1 MLRDNLKNLRKA
13 KGFSQEEL
21 AVKLNVVRQTV
32 SKWEQGLSV
41 PDSEMLLR
49 IAAELDTTVNVLL
62 GDTVDAE
69 ESSDLKTIA
78 AKLEVLNEQFAKRNE
93 TRRKVW
99 RAIFIV
105 IGVLALFALIQM
117 LIKVIW
123 LQIVI
128 NSVSNNGSASTAI
141 IGGADGPTS
150 ILVATV
156 INLLYVSR
164 IQSFSAAAPSS
175 VDWKMSNSLCETM
188 VSPKRLLFSTL
199 KSQSQTPPFFF

>member
-1 MLRDNLKNLRKA
+1 MQRGVANTIKLYYSQGGQYMLSDNLKNLRKA
-13 KGFSQEEL
+13 KGLSQEEL

-41 PDSEMLLR
+41 PDSEMLLH
-49 IAAELDTTVNVLL
+49 IATELDTTVNVLL

-99 RAIFIV
+99 RAIFIAV
-105 IGVLALFALIQM
+105 GALALFSLIQM
-117 LIKVIW
+117 VIKVVW

-128 NSVSNNGSASTAI
+128 NSVGNIGDASIAI

-156 INLLYVSR
+156 TARYGVIAV
-164 IQSFSAAAPSS
+164 AAIVVIVAI
-175 VDWKMSNSLCETM
+175 VGICKTKRNS
-188 VSPKRLLFSTL
+188 
-199 KSQSQTPPFFF
+199 

>member
-1 MLRDNLKNLRKA
+1 MLSDNLKNLRKA
-13 KGFSQEEL
+13 KGLSQEEL

-69 ESSDLKTIA
+69 ESSNLKTIA

-123 LQIVI
+123 LQTVI
-128 NSVSNNGSASTAI
+128 NSVGNIGDADISI

-156 INLLYVSR
+156 TARYGVIAV
-164 IQSFSAAAPSS
+164 AAIA
-175 VDWKMSNSLCETM
+175 VIVAIIGICKTKRNS
-188 VSPKRLLFSTL
+188 
-199 KSQSQTPPFFF
+199 

>member
-1 MLRDNLKNLRKA
+1 MLSDNLKNLRKA
-13 KGFSQEEL
+13 KGLSQEEL

-49 IAAELDTTVNVLL
+49 IATELDTTVNVLL
-62 GDTVDAE
+62 GEPVVTE
-69 ESSDLKTIA
+69 EGSDLKAIA

-105 IGVLALFALIQM
+105 IGVLALFVLIQM
-117 LIKVIW
+117 LIKVVW

-128 NSVSNNGSASTAI
+128 NSVGNIGDADISS

-156 INLLYVSR
+156 TARYGVIAV
-164 IQSFSAAAPSS
+164 AAIAII
-175 VDWKMSNSLCETM
+175 VAIVGICKTKRNS
-188 VSPKRLLFSTL
+188 
-199 KSQSQTPPFFF
+199 

>member
-1 MLRDNLKNLRKA
+1 MLCDNLRKLRRS
-13 KGFSQEEL
+13 KGLSQEEL
-21 AVKLNVVRQTV
+21 AIKLNVVRQTI
-32 SKWEQGLSV
+32 SKWEQGSSV

-99 RAIFIV
+99 RAIFIA
-105 IGVLALFALIQM
+105 IGVLALLVLIQM
-117 LIKVIW
+117 LIMVVW
-123 LQIVI
+123 LQTVI
-128 NSVSNNGSASTAI
+128 NNVGNFGDASISI

-150 ILVATV
+150 ILIATV
-156 INLLYVSR
+156 TARYGVI
-164 IQSFSAAAPSS
+164 AAA
-175 VDWKMSNSLCETM
+175 VIAIIVAVVGVCKT
-188 VSPKRLLFSTL
+188 KRN
-199 KSQSQTPPFFF
+199 

>member
-1 MLRDNLKNLRKA
+1 MLCDNLRKLRRA
-13 KGFSQEEL
+13 KGLSQEEL

-32 SKWEQGLSV
+32 SKWEQGSSV

-49 IAAELDTTVNVLL
+49 IAAELDATVNVLL

-69 ESSDLKTIA
+69 ESPDLKTIA

-99 RAIFIV
+99 RAIFIAV
-105 IGVLALFALIQM
+105 GVLALFVLIQM
-117 LIKVIW
+117 LIKVVW
-123 LQIVI
+123 LQTVI
-128 NSVSNNGSASTAI
+128 NSVGNIGDASISI

-156 INLLYVSR
+156 TARYGVIAV
-164 IQSFSAAAPSS
+164 AAIVVVVAIIGIC
-175 VDWKMSNSLCETM
+175 KT
-188 VSPKRLLFSTL
+188 KR
-199 KSQSQTPPFFF
+199 K

>member
-1 MLRDNLKNLRKA
+1 MLCDNLRKLRRA
-13 KGFSQEEL
+13 KGLSQEEL
-21 AVKLNVVRQTV
+21 AVKLNVVRQTI
-32 SKWEQGLSV
+32 SKWEQGSSV
-41 PDSEMLLR
+41 PDSEMLMR

-93 TRRKVW
+93 ARRKVW
-99 RAIFIV
+99 RAIFIAV
-105 IGVLALFALIQM
+105 GALALFSLIQM
-117 LIKVIW
+117 VIKVVW

-128 NSVSNNGSASTAI
+128 NSVGNVGDASTAI

-156 INLLYVSR
+156 TARYGVIAV
-164 IQSFSAAAPSS
+164 AAIVVIVAIIGIC
-175 VDWKMSNSLCETM
+175 KT
-188 VSPKRLLFSTL
+188 KRN
-199 KSQSQTPPFFF
+199 

>member
-1 MLRDNLKNLRKA
+1 MLCDNLRKLRRA
-13 KGFSQEEL
+13 KGLSQEEL
-21 AVKLNVVRQTV
+21 AVKLNVVRQTI
-32 SKWEQGLSV
+32 SKWEQGSSV
-41 PDSEMLLR
+41 PDSEMLMR

-93 TRRKVW
+93 ARRKVW
-99 RAIFIV
+99 RAIFIAV
-105 IGVLALFALIQM
+105 GALALFSLIQM
-117 LIKVIW
+117 VIKVVW

-128 NSVSNNGSASTAI
+128 NSVGNVGDASTAI

-156 INLLYVSR
+156 TARYGVIAVAAIVVSVA
-164 IQSFSAAAPSS
+164 I
-175 VDWKMSNSLCETM
+175 VGICKT
-188 VSPKRLLFSTL
+188 KRN
-199 KSQSQTPPFFF
+199 

>member
-1 MLRDNLKNLRKA
+1 MLCDNLRKLRRS
-13 KGFSQEEL
+13 KGLSQEEL
-21 AVKLNVVRQTV
+21 AIKLNVVRQTI
-32 SKWEQGLSV
+32 SKWEQGSSV

-69 ESSDLKTIA
+69 ESPDLKAIA

-156 INLLYVSR
+156 TARYGVIAV
-164 IQSFSAAAPSS
+164 AAIVVIIAI
-175 VDWKMSNSLCETM
+175 VGICKT
-188 VSPKRLLFSTL
+188 KRN
-199 KSQSQTPPFFF
+199 

>member
-1 MLRDNLKNLRKA
+1 M
-13 KGFSQEEL
+13 
-21 AVKLNVVRQTV
+21 
-32 SKWEQGLSV
+32 

-156 INLLYVSR
+156 TARYGVI
-164 IQSFSAAAPSS
+164 AAAAI
-175 VDWKMSNSLCETM
+175 VVIIAIAGICKT
-188 VSPKRLLFSTL
+188 KRN
-199 KSQSQTPPFFF
+199 

>member
-1 MLRDNLKNLRKA
+1 MLCDNLRKLRRS
-13 KGFSQEEL
+13 KGLSQEEL
-21 AVKLNVVRQTV
+21 AVKLNVVRQTI
-32 SKWEQGLSV
+32 SKWEQGSSV
-41 PDSEMLLR
+41 PDSEMLMR

-93 TRRKVW
+93 ARRKVW
-99 RAIFIV
+99 RAIFIAV
-105 IGVLALFALIQM
+105 GALALFSLIQM
-117 LIKVIW
+117 VIKVVW

-128 NSVSNNGSASTAI
+128 NSVGNVGDASTAI

-156 INLLYVSR
+156 TARYGVIAV
-164 IQSFSAAAPSS
+164 AAIVVIVAI
-175 VDWKMSNSLCETM
+175 VGICKT
-188 VSPKRLLFSTL
+188 KRN
-199 KSQSQTPPFFF
+199 

>member
-1 MLRDNLKNLRKA
+1 MLCDNLRKLRRA
-13 KGFSQEEL
+13 KGLSQEEL

-32 SKWEQGLSV
+32 SKWEQGSSV

-49 IAAELDTTVNVLL
+49 IAAELDATVNVLL

-69 ESSDLKTIA
+69 ESPDLKTIA

-99 RAIFIV
+99 RVIFIAV
-105 IGVLALFALIQM
+105 GALALFSLIQM
-117 LIKVIW
+117 VIKVVW

-128 NSVSNNGSASTAI
+128 NSVGNIGDASTSI

-156 INLLYVSR
+156 TARYGVIAV
-164 IQSFSAAAPSS
+164 AAIVVIVAI
-175 VDWKMSNSLCETM
+175 VGICKT
-188 VSPKRLLFSTL
+188 KRN
-199 KSQSQTPPFFF
+199 

>member
-1 MLRDNLKNLRKA
+1 MLSKNIKALRKA
-13 KGFSQEEL
+13 KGLSQEEL

-49 IAAELDTTVNVLL
+49 IAAELDTTVNILL

-69 ESSDLKTIA
+69 ESPDLKAIA
-78 AKLEVLNEQFAKRNE
+78 AKLEVLNEQFAKRSE

-99 RAIFIV
+99 RAIFIAV
-105 IGVLALFALIQM
+105 GALALFSLIQM
-117 LIKVIW
+117 VIKVVW

-128 NSVSNNGSASTAI
+128 NSVGNIGDASTSI

-156 INLLYVSR
+156 TARYGVIAV
-164 IQSFSAAAPSS
+164 AAIAII
-175 VDWKMSNSLCETM
+175 VAIVGICKTKRNS
-188 VSPKRLLFSTL
+188 
-199 KSQSQTPPFFF
+199 

>member
-1 MLRDNLKNLRKA
+1 MLCDNLRKLRRA
-13 KGFSQEEL
+13 KGLSQEEL
-21 AVKLNVVRQTV
+21 AVKLNVVRQTI
-32 SKWEQGLSV
+32 SKWEQGSSV
-41 PDSEMLLR
+41 PDSEMLMR

-93 TRRKVW
+93 ARRKVW
-99 RAIFIV
+99 RAIFIAV
-105 IGVLALFALIQM
+105 GALALFSLIQM
-117 LIKVIW
+117 VIKVVW

-128 NSVSNNGSASTAI
+128 NSVGNVGDASTAI

-156 INLLYVSR
+156 TARYGVIAV
-164 IQSFSAAAPSS
+164 AAIVVIVAI
-175 VDWKMSNSLCETM
+175 VGICKT
-188 VSPKRLLFSTL
+188 KRN
-199 KSQSQTPPFFF
+199 

>member
-1 MLRDNLKNLRKA
+1 MLCDNLRKLRRA
-13 KGFSQEEL
+13 KGLSQEEL
-21 AVKLNVVRQTV
+21 AIKLNVVRQTI
-32 SKWEQGLSV
+32 SKWEQGSSV

-49 IAAELDTTVNVLL
+49 IAVELDTTVNVLL

-99 RAIFIV
+99 RAIFIAV
-105 IGVLALFALIQM
+105 GVLALFVLIQM
-117 LIKVIW
+117 LIKVVW
-123 LQIVI
+123 LQTVI
-128 NSVSNNGSASTAI
+128 NSVGNIGDASISI

-156 INLLYVSR
+156 TAGYGVIAV
-164 IQSFSAAAPSS
+164 AAIVVVVAIIGIC
-175 VDWKMSNSLCETM
+175 KT
-188 VSPKRLLFSTL
+188 KR
-199 KSQSQTPPFFF
+199 K

>member
-41 PDSEMLLR
+41 PGSEMLLR

-156 INLLYVSR
+156 TARYGVI
-164 IQSFSAAAPSS
+164 AAAAI
-175 VDWKMSNSLCETM
+175 VVIIAIAGICKT
-188 VSPKRLLFSTL
+188 KRN
-199 KSQSQTPPFFF
+199 

>member
-1 MLRDNLKNLRKA
+1 MLCDNLRKLRRA
-13 KGFSQEEL
+13 KGLSQEEL
-21 AVKLNVVRQTV
+21 AVKLNVVRQTI
-32 SKWEQGLSV
+32 SKWEQGSSV
-41 PDSEMLLR
+41 PDSEMLMR

-69 ESSDLKTIA
+69 ENSDLKTIA

-117 LIKVIW
+117 LIKAIW

-128 NSVSNNGSASTAI
+128 NSVSNNGGASTTI

-156 INLLYVSR
+156 TARYGVIAV
-164 IQSFSAAAPSS
+164 AAIVVIVAI
-175 VDWKMSNSLCETM
+175 VGICKTKRNS
-188 VSPKRLLFSTL
+188 
-199 KSQSQTPPFFF
+199 

>member
-1 MLRDNLKNLRKA
+1 MLCDNLRKLRRA
-13 KGFSQEEL
+13 KGLSQEEL

-32 SKWEQGLSV
+32 SKWEQGSSV

-69 ESSDLKTIA
+69 ESPDLKAIA
-78 AKLEVLNEQFAKRNE
+78 AKLEVLNEQFAKRSE

-99 RAIFIV
+99 RAIFIAV
-105 IGVLALFALIQM
+105 GALALFSLIQM
-117 LIKVIW
+117 VIKVVW

-128 NSVSNNGSASTAI
+128 NSVGNIGDASTSI

-156 INLLYVSR
+156 TARYGVIAV
-164 IQSFSAAAPSS
+164 AAIVVVVAIIGIC
-175 VDWKMSNSLCETM
+175 KT
-188 VSPKRLLFSTL
+188 KRN
-199 KSQSQTPPFFF
+199 

>member
-1 MLRDNLKNLRKA
+1 MLSKNIKALRKA
-13 KGFSQEEL
+13 KGLSQEEL

-156 INLLYVSR
+156 TARYGVI
-164 IQSFSAAAPSS
+164 AAAAI
-175 VDWKMSNSLCETM
+175 VVIIAIVGICKT
-188 VSPKRLLFSTL
+188 KRN
-199 KSQSQTPPFFF
+199 

>member
-1 MLRDNLKNLRKA
+1 MLSDNLKRLRKA
-13 KGFSQEEL
+13 KGLSQEEL

-41 PDSEMLLR
+41 PDSEMLLH
-49 IAAELDTTVNVLL
+49 IASELDTTVNVLL
-62 GDTVDAE
+62 GDPVVTE

-99 RAIFIV
+99 RAIFIAV
-105 IGVLALFALIQM
+105 GALALFSLIQM
-117 LIKVIW
+117 VIKVVW

-128 NSVSNNGSASTAI
+128 NSVGNIGDASTAI

-156 INLLYVSR
+156 TARYGIIAV
-164 IQSFSAAAPSS
+164 AAIAII
-175 VDWKMSNSLCETM
+175 VAIVGICKTKRNS
-188 VSPKRLLFSTL
+188 
-199 KSQSQTPPFFF
+199 

>member
-1 MLRDNLKNLRKA
+1 MLCDNLRKLRRA
-13 KGFSQEEL
+13 KGLSQEEL
-21 AVKLNVVRQTV
+21 AVKLNVVRQTI
-32 SKWEQGLSV
+32 SKWEQGSSV

-69 ESSDLKTIA
+69 ENSDLKTIA

-99 RAIFIV
+99 RAIFIAV
-105 IGVLALFALIQM
+105 GALALFSLIQM
-117 LIKVIW
+117 VIKVVW

-128 NSVSNNGSASTAI
+128 NSVGNIGDASTSI

-156 INLLYVSR
+156 TARYGVIAV
-164 IQSFSAAAPSS
+164 AAIVVVVAIIGIC
-175 VDWKMSNSLCETM
+175 KT
-188 VSPKRLLFSTL
+188 KRN
-199 KSQSQTPPFFF
+199 

>member
-1 MLRDNLKNLRKA
+1 MLSDNLKRLRKA
-13 KGFSQEEL
+13 KGLSQEEL

-41 PDSEMLLR
+41 PDSEMLLH
-49 IAAELDTTVNVLL
+49 IASELDATVNVLL

-128 NSVSNNGSASTAI
+128 NSVSNNGGASTAI

-156 INLLYVSR
+156 TARYGVI
-164 IQSFSAAAPSS
+164 AAAAIAFI
-175 VDWKMSNSLCETM
+175 VAIVGICKTKRNS
-188 VSPKRLLFSTL
+188 
-199 KSQSQTPPFFF
+199 

>member
-1 MLRDNLKNLRKA
+1 MLCDNLRKLRRA
-13 KGFSQEEL
+13 KGLSQEEL
-21 AVKLNVVRQTV
+21 AVKLNVVRQTI
-32 SKWEQGLSV
+32 SKWEQGSSV

-69 ESSDLKTIA
+69 ESPDLKAIA
-78 AKLEVLNEQFAKRNE
+78 AKLEVLNEQFAKRSE

-99 RAIFIV
+99 RAIFIAV
-105 IGVLALFALIQM
+105 GALALFSLIQM
-117 LIKVIW
+117 VIKVVW

-128 NSVSNNGSASTAI
+128 NSVGKIGDASTSI

-156 INLLYVSR
+156 TARYGVIAV
-164 IQSFSAAAPSS
+164 AAIVVVVAIIGIC
-175 VDWKMSNSLCETM
+175 KT
-188 VSPKRLLFSTL
+188 KRN
-199 KSQSQTPPFFF
+199 

>member
-13 KGFSQEEL
+13 KGLSQEEL

-99 RAIFIV
+99 RAIFIA
-105 IGVLALFALIQM
+105 IGVLASFSLIQM

-123 LQIVI
+123 LQTVI
-128 NSVSNNGSASTAI
+128 NSVGNFSDASISI

-150 ILVATV
+150 ILIATV
-156 INLLYVSR
+156 TARYGVIAVAV
-164 IQSFSAAAPSS
+164 IAIIVA
-175 VDWKMSNSLCETM
+175 VVGVCKT
-188 VSPKRLLFSTL
+188 KRN
-199 KSQSQTPPFFF
+199 

>member
-49 IAAELDTTVNVLL
+49 IAAELDTTVNILL

-156 INLLYVSR
+156 TARYGVI
-164 IQSFSAAAPSS
+164 AAAAI
-175 VDWKMSNSLCETM
+175 VVIIAIAGICKT
-188 VSPKRLLFSTL
+188 KRN
-199 KSQSQTPPFFF
+199 